1 MEAYDDG
8 TKRYIMQREQKNKK
22 QTSNITAFSYQ
33 GGEACDSQDINVFV
47 LFHDKDKKR
56 VNDMQAELANK
67 KILLT
72 KGLAET
78 TEAYGKKGDIIKSY
92 DYFAVIISKSL
103 LEDLDSLEVLLENYK
118 TNASKKMLPM
128 IVWKDLYEPEI
139 KAEVFEKLQA
149 RIETYKEHH
158 FKNDFVGVVANDL
171 KRMQKILTMLEDFIV
186 FAIEKDPKTSL
197 RCSDKLLKYIRF
209 VTGKDVAD
217 KEFTPIK
224 GETNQTINIQSLQTC
239 IATGSAEINATLNR
253 TIVPRDNK

>member
-1 MEAYDDG
+1 MEAYDDRM
-8 TKRYIMQREQKNKK
+8 KRYIMQGEQKDKK
-22 QTSNITAFSYQ
+22 QALNITAFSYQ
-33 GGEACDSQDINVFV
+33 GGEACDSQDINVFF

-78 TEAYGKKGDIIKSY
+78 TEAYGEKGDIIKYY
-92 DYFAVIISKSL
+92 DYFAVIISKPL
-103 LEDLDSLEVLLENYK
+103 LEDIESLKILLENYK
-118 TNASKKMLPM
+118 TDASKKMLPM

-139 KAEVFEKLQA
+139 KAEVLEKLQA

-158 FKNDFVGVVANDL
+158 FKNDFSELVANDL
-171 KRMQKILTMLEDFIV
+171 RRMQKILTSLEDFIV

-217 KEFTPIK
+217 KEFIPIK
-224 GETNQTINIQSLQTC
+224 GETN
-239 IATGSAEINATLNR
+239 R
-253 TIVPRDNK
+253 TISSKDNK